1 MKERTL
7 GFPQYMRAM
16 SDGTPKYNIIVK
28 PHLLYDGGGVPVD
41 GHGKVA
47 SPTEN
52 VRGSCDLYIP
62 HEHIH

>member
-16 SDGTPKYNIIVK
+16 SDGTPYNIIVK
-28 PHLLYDGGGVPVD
+28 PYLSYDGGVPIG